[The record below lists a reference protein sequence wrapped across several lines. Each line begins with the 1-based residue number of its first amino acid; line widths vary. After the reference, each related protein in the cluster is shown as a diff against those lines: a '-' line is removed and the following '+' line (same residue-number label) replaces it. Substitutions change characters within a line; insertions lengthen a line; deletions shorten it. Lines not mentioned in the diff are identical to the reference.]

1 MAAIFNRVVKKGL
14 CKRVT
19 TEQSSKGREGANIVA
34 VQGQSL
40 SAQGTAQMLAGGWSL
55 PELTDRESSWWK
67 SLSERMFYV

>member
-19 TEQSSKGREGANIVA
+19 TEQSSKGRKGDNTVA

-40 SAQGTAQMLAGGWSL
+40 CTRNSTDVGRGMELA
-55 PELTDRESSWWK
+55 
-67 SLSERMFYV
+67 